1 MTAAKS
7 QSTKQE
13 IASSNLRAELE
24 HRSGHDPVLQ
34 LLLQLKDQPTANDY
48 IEGQWGKLPEEIDE
62 EEAEIIELLRELEK
76 TY

>member
-1 MTAAKS
+1 M
-7 QSTKQE
+7 
-13 IASSNLRAELE
+13 
-24 HRSGHDPVLQ
+24 LQ